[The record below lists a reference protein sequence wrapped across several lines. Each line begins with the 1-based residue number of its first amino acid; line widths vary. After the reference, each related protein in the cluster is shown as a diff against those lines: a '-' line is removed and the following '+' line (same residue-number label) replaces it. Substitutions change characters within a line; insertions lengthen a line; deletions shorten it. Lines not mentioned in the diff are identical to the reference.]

1 MFLAFLYALRG
12 EGILVGAAQW
22 LTLLKGLSQGL
33 GTTVNTFYG
42 FARSVVCCSETD
54 FDAYDKAFVIIFK
67 DAVDWG
73 ERLNLEFSEE
83 LLDWLKRQ
91 PDVVGELVTPDIDVD
106 ELWRELEKRLQE
118 QTEEH
123 HGGSRWVG
131 TGGTSPF
138 GHSGRAS
145 HGIRVGGSSKNRS
158 AIAVAGERN
167 WGTYRTDT
175 QLDQRDLQMVLKQL
189 RQLTPTGDWE
199 LDIPQTIRRTVH
211 NGGEIELEFVRE
223 RVNRIHLVLLL
234 DSGGSMEPYAQM
246 VEQFFTAFSEAKGFK
261 SFQAWHFH
269 NVPYGKL
276 YNSDGQESM
285 LTLLQQ
291 WTPQHRVV
299 WVGDACMAPYEL
311 MAPTYFSN
319 MRGLDW
325 IVRVQEKCPKSV
337 WLNPESQQYWNHP
350 TIRSIGETVP
360 MYPLT
365 LDGLSQAVQQM

>member
-1 MFLAFLYALRG
+1 
-12 EGILVGAAQW
+12 
-22 LTLLKGLSQGL
+22 
-33 GTTVNTFYG
+33 
-42 FARSVVCCSETD
+42 
-54 FDAYDKAFVIIFK
+54 
-67 DAVDWG
+67 
-73 ERLNLEFSEE
+73 
-83 LLDWLKRQ
+83 
-91 PDVVGELVTPDIDVD
+91 
-106 ELWRELEKRLQE
+106 
-118 QTEEH
+118 
-123 HGGSRWVG
+123 
-131 TGGTSPF
+131 
-138 GHSGRAS
+138 
-145 HGIRVGGSSKNRS
+145 
-158 AIAVAGERN
+158 
-167 WGTYRTDT
+167 
-175 QLDQRDLQMVLKQL
+175 
-189 RQLTPTGDWE
+189 

-365 LDGLSQAVQQM
+365 LDGLSRAVQQMR